1 MDLRKAITRTITFTE
16 VTTTLEGETYNYVVQ
31 GETTPA
37 KEMKKYL
44 RDNKEVQALPVIV
57 CHTVT
62 EKRAISIEDFI
73 SNSIIIEETEQIFD
87 PNC

>member
-37 KEMKKYL
+37 KEMKKFL
-44 RDNKEVQALPVIV
+44 RDNKDAQVLPVIV

-62 EKRAISIEDFI
+62 EKRAISIEDFVA
-73 SNSIIIEETEQIFD
+73 NSIIIDEAEEIEE
-87 PNC
+87 N